1 MNIYEL
7 MFILDP
13 ELGKEEQEKLLS
25 RLDMIVKRGE
35 GETFRLDDLG
45 NRQMAY
51 KINKKARGRYFLGYL
66 EGPGSMLSEIEHF
79 LRIDENVLR
88 FILVKQD
95 EKTTRENFLK
105 VVAEEKPAE
114 PVVEEKAVEA
124 VVVEEKPAEAEASV
138 EKTEEEAAE

>member
-1 MNIYEL
+1 MSIYEL

-45 NRQMAY
+45 NRQLAY
-51 KINKKARGRYFLGYL
+51 KINKKARGHYFLGYI
-66 EGPGSMLSEIEHF
+66 EGPGAMLSEIEHF

-95 EKTTRENFLK
+95 EKATREDFLK
-105 VVAEEKPAE
+105 AKAEEKPA
-114 PVVEEKAVEA
+114 AEA
-124 VVVEEKPAEAEASV
+124 AVVEEKPAEAEASV

>member
-13 ELGKEEQEKLLS
+13 EMGKEEQEKFLS

-35 GETFRLDDLG
+35 GEIFRLDDLG

-51 KINKKARGRYFLGYL
+51 KINKKSRGHYLLGYL
-66 EGPGSMLSEIEHF
+66 EGPGAMLSEIEHF

-95 EKTTRENFLK
+95 EKTSRENFMK

-114 PVVEEKAVEA
+114 AVVEA

>member
-45 NRQMAY
+45 NRQLAY
-51 KINKKARGRYFLGYL
+51 KINKKSRGHYLLGYI

-79 LRIDENVLR
+79 LSIDESVLR

-105 VVAEEKPAE
+105 APVEEKPAEAVVTEEKPAEAVVAEEKPAE
-114 PVVEEKAVEA
+114 
-124 VVVEEKPAEAEASV
+124 ASV
-138 EKTEEEAAE
+138 ETTPEEAAE

>member
-51 KINKKARGRYFLGYL
+51 KINKKARGHYFLGYL

-88 FILVKQD
+88 FIVVKQD
-95 EKTTRENFLK
+95 EKATRENFLK
-105 VVAEEKPAE
+105 VQAEEKP
-114 PVVEEKAVEA
+114 EA
-124 VVVEEKPAEAEASV
+124 VIVEEKPAVAETGA